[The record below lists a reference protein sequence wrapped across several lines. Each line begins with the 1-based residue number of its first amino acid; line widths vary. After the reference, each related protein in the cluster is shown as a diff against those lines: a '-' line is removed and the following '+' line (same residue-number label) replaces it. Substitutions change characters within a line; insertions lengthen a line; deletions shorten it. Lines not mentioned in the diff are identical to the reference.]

1 MALELIKNEIPPAG
15 KDLPEENILF
25 EEKQYLGYN
34 KFSIIRRMIL
44 SFFCFLAYYWSQ
56 NPKPVDV
63 EGINI
68 GSYPLDVP
76 HSGELFFLLGIII
89 LAISGILVFVLHL
102 HTTVTENNIV
112 LIGLWT
118 KRLVKIPLSNIKE
131 VKKVH
136 YGNLNL
142 NQPVYNL
149 HYKGKIR
156 FYTSGDEG
164 IEITDKDGM
173 IYRIGTHRANE
184 LVSILSS
191 ARRS

>member
-1 MALELIKNEIPPAG
+1 MAEK
-15 KDLPEENILF
+15 ILF

-34 KFSIIRRMIL
+34 KFSIIRRMII

-63 EGINI
+63 SGIHI
-68 GSYPLDVP
+68 GSYPIDVP
-76 HSGELFFLLGIII
+76 HSGELFFILGILI
-89 LAISGILVFVLHL
+89 LIISGLLIFVLHI
-102 HTTVTENNIV
+102 HTTVTETNIV

-118 KRLVKIPLSNIKE
+118 KRLVKIDLRNITE

-142 NQPVYNL
+142 KQPVYNL

-156 FYTSGDEG
+156 FYSSGDG
-164 IEITDKDGM
+164 GVEITDKEGM
-173 IYRIGTHRANE
+173 IYRIGTQRPDE
-184 LVSILSS
+184 LLTILQQSKS
-191 ARRS
+191 A